1 MRGINYIRVSSVGSR
16 VQGFGCT
23 STLTWGCVLESHTGH
38 SAAAAAKAASTSAA
52 RMWVMSLSIA
62 EDVWVCARV
71 EWVLVLLEPCV

>member
-1 MRGINYIRVSSVGSR
+1 
-16 VQGFGCT
+16 
-23 STLTWGCVLESHTGH
+23 LESHTGH